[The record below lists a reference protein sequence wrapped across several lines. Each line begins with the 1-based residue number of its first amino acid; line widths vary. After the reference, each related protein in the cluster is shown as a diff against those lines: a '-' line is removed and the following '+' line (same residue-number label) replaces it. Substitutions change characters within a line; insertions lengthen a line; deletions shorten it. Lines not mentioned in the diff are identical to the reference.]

1 MTEKTEQK
9 LFNKAKKPLRN
20 KSAIRIPISL
30 HFYAV
35 EIVVIILVVFIIN
48 IYIQSIVKNYIANE
62 CNSRLDIAVNSTQ
75 NFADAFTSQIT
86 ASDERTE
93 ENIRAYLTNTIVT
106 SADLSNQASIALYTF
121 DENTGKHLVLWPTAY
136 YSTSY
141 ANNANNV
148 ITQVIEEEGY
158 KTLNKTQTLDIDGN
172 IIYYRTLKFEILTT
186 VVEGDVELD
195 ADGNPINPTPAATT
209 TTTPSAT
216 NINGK
221 NIDLDNYYLCIY
233 INSRSYY
240 SFMASMTLALVQAAM
255 LAIVIAG
262 LLSIMMTYPL
272 IFSTQKLSKFA
283 KRIAKGDLRPVRGHI
298 VSKELSE
305 LGDVMNQM
313 AYKLGESDI
322 EQKTFF
328 QNASHE
334 LRTPL
339 MSIQGYAEGLKYGV
353 FESEEDRDNAINV
366 IIDETGRLSSLVE
379 NLLSISKMD
388 MSRSGNYEVKKQNI
402 DISKLYDT
410 IIDRVRGNFI
420 HNDKSIINDF
430 NAKNVY
436 VYVYGN
442 ENDLL
447 RCIENIFSNC
457 LRYCKTAVTFKCRTD
472 KSGNNVIFEISD
484 DGPGIAPEVQEHLFE
499 RFSKGADGKH
509 GIGLALALSIAEE
522 HEGTVNA
529 YNKKDGGACFE
540 VILPVIKQKEQ
551 LTKIN
556 NDSTT

>member
-1 MTEKTEQK
+1 MTEKPDQTRLK
-9 LFNKAKKPLRN
+9 SRKPIKN

-48 IYIQSIVKNYIANE
+48 IYIQSIVKNYIENE

-75 NFADAFTSQIT
+75 NFADAFTSQIS

-93 ENIRAYLTNTIVT
+93 ANIRAYLTNTIVT

-121 DENTGKHLVLWPTAY
+121 DEDTGKYLVLWPTAY

-148 ITQVIEEEGY
+148 IGQVIEKEGY
-158 KTLNKTQTLDIDGN
+158 KTLNQTQTLDIDGN
-172 IIYYRTLKFEILTT
+172 IIYYRTLKFELVTT
-186 VVEGDVELD
+186 VVEDD
-195 ADGNPINPTPAATT
+195 INPDGTPIDPITH
-209 TTTPSAT
+209 ST

-240 SFMASMTLALVQAAM
+240 SFMASMTLALVQAAL

-262 LLSIMMTYPL
+262 ILSIMMTYPL

-283 KRIAKGDLRPVRGHI
+283 KRIAKGDLKPVRGHI

-313 AYKLGESDI
+313 AYKLEESDI

-353 FESEEDRDNAINV
+353 FESEKDRENAINV
-366 IIDETGRLSSLVE
+366 IIDETGRLSGLVE

-388 MSRSGNYEVKKQNI
+388 MSRSGNYEVKKQNLDVTKI
-402 DISKLYDT
+402 CDT
-410 IIDRVRGNFI
+410 IIDKVRGNFI
-420 HNDKSIINDF
+420 HSDKSIINDISI
-430 NAKNVY
+430 KNTY
-436 VYVYGN
+436 IYGN
-442 ENDLL
+442 ENDLI
-447 RCIENIFSNC
+447 RCLENIFSNC
-457 LRYCKTAVTFKCRTD
+457 LRYCNNAVTFKCYSD
-472 KSGNNVIFEISD
+472 KTGNKVVFEISD
-484 DGPGIAPEVQEHLFE
+484 DGPGIAQEVQEHLFE
-499 RFSKGADGKH
+499 RFSKGSDGKH
-509 GIGLALALSIAEE
+509 GIGLALAKAIAEE
-522 HEGTVNA
+522 HDGSINA
-529 YNKKDGGACFE
+529 YNKDEGGACFE
-540 VILPVIKQKEQ
+540 ITIPVIKHREQ
-551 LTKIN
+551 LSKIN
-556 NDSTT
+556 NDSTN

>member
-1 MTEKTEQK
+1 MTDKPDQSRLKT
-9 LFNKAKKPLRN
+9 KKPTRN

-48 IYIQSIVKNYIANE
+48 IYIQSIVKNYIENE
-62 CNSRLDIAVNSTQ
+62 CNARLDIAVNSTQ

-121 DENTGKHLVLWPTAY
+121 DEKTGKHLVLWPTAY

-148 ITQVIEEEGY
+148 ISQVIEEEGY

-172 IIYYRTLKFEILTT
+172 IIYYRTLKFELVTT
-186 VVEGDVELD
+186 VIEGDVDEF
-195 ADGNPINPTPAATT
+195 GNPINPDPASST
-209 TTTPSAT
+209 T

-240 SFMASMTLALVQAAM
+240 SFMASMTLALVQAAL

-262 LLSIMMTYPL
+262 ILSIMMTYPL

-283 KRIAKGDLRPVRGHI
+283 KRIAKGDLKPVRGHI

-313 AYKLGESDI
+313 AFKLEESDI

-353 FESEEDRDNAINV
+353 FETDEDRDNAINV

-388 MSRSGNYEVKKQNI
+388 MSRSGNFEVKKQNI
-402 DISKLYDT
+402 DVSKLYDT
-410 IIDRVRGNFI
+410 VIDRVRGNFI

-436 VYVYGN
+436 IYGN
-442 ENDLL
+442 ENDLI

-457 LRYCKTAVTFKCRTD
+457 LRYCKTAVTFKCLKD
-472 KSGNNVIFEISD
+472 NSGKNIIFEISD

-509 GIGLALALSIAEE
+509 GIGLALAKSIAEE

-529 YNKKDGGACFE
+529 YNKDEGGACFE
-540 VILPVIKQKEQ
+540 IILPVVKQKDQ

>member
-1 MTEKTEQK
+1 MTEKTEQTR
-9 LFNKAKKPLRN
+9 LNKTKKPIRN

-121 DENTGKHLVLWPTAY
+121 DEKTGKHLVLWPTAY

-158 KTLNKTQTLDIDGN
+158 KTLNKTQTTDIDGN
-172 IIYYRTLKFEILTT
+172 IIYYRTLKFELVTT
-186 VVEGDVELD
+186 VVEGDVQFD
-195 ADGNPINPTPAATT
+195 PDGNPINSPSPSVTT
-209 TTTPSAT
+209 TTSTM
-216 NINGK
+216 INGK

-283 KRIAKGDLRPVRGHI
+283 KRIAKGDLKPVRGHI

-313 AYKLGESDI
+313 AYKLEESDI

-353 FESEEDRDNAINV
+353 FESDEDRDNAINV

-388 MSRSGNYEVKKQNI
+388 MSRSGNFEVKKQNI
-402 DISKLYDT
+402 DISKLYET

-430 NAKNVY
+430 NAKN

-457 LRYCKTAVTFKCRTD
+457 LRYCKTAVTFKCNTD
-472 KSGNNVIFEISD
+472 KSGRNVIFEISD

-529 YNKKDGGACFE
+529 YNKEDGGACFE
-540 VILPVIKQKEQ
+540 VILPVIKHRDQ

>member
-1 MTEKTEQK
+1 MTEKTEQTR
-9 LFNKAKKPLRN
+9 FNKARKPIRN

-158 KTLNKTQTLDIDGN
+158 KTLNKTQTIDIDGN
-172 IIYYRTLKFEILTT
+172 IIYYRTLKFELVTT

-195 ADGNPINPTPAATT
+195 ADGNPINPTPTVTTAASAAT
-209 TTTPSAT
+209 S
-216 NINGK
+216 INGK

-366 IIDETGRLSSLVE
+366 IIDETGRLSGLVE

-388 MSRSGNYEVKKQNI
+388 MSRSGNFEVKKQNI
-402 DISKLYDT
+402 DISKLYET

-430 NAKNVY
+430 NAKN

-457 LRYCKTAVTFKCRTD
+457 LRYCKTAVTFKCSTD
-472 KSGNNVIFEISD
+472 KSGKNVIFEISD

-529 YNKKDGGACFE
+529 YNKEDGGACFE

>member
-1 MTEKTEQK
+1 MTEKTEQTR
-9 LFNKAKKPLRN
+9 LNKTKKPIRN

-121 DENTGKHLVLWPTAY
+121 DEKTGKHLVLWPTAY

-158 KTLNKTQTLDIDGN
+158 KTLNKTQTTDIDGN
-172 IIYYRTLKFEILTT
+172 IIYYRTLKFELVTT
-186 VVEGDVELD
+186 VVEGDVQFD
-195 ADGNPINPTPAATT
+195 PDGNPIISPPPSVTT
-209 TTTPSAT
+209 STSTM
-216 NINGK
+216 INGK

-313 AYKLGESDI
+313 AYKLEESDI

-353 FESEEDRDNAINV
+353 FESDEDRDNAINV

-388 MSRSGNYEVKKQNI
+388 MSRSGNFEVKKQNI

-436 VYVYGN
+436 VYGN

-457 LRYCKTAVTFKCRTD
+457 LRYCKTAVTFKCNTD
-472 KSGNNVIFEISD
+472 KSGRNVIFEISD

-529 YNKKDGGACFE
+529 YNKEDGGACFE
-540 VILPVIKQKEQ
+540 VILPVIKHRDQ

>member
-1 MTEKTEQK
+1 MTEKTEQTR
-9 LFNKAKKPLRN
+9 LNKARKPIRN

-121 DENTGKHLVLWPTAY
+121 DEKTGKHLVLWPTVY

-148 ITQVIEEEGY
+148 ISQVIEEEGY
-158 KTLNKTQTLDIDGN
+158 KTLNKTQTTDIDGN
-172 IIYYRTLKFEILTT
+172 IIYYRTLKFELVTT
-186 VVEGDVELD
+186 DVD
-195 ADGNPINPTPAATT
+195 ADGNPINPANTT
-209 TTTPSAT
+209 TTT

-313 AYKLGESDI
+313 AVKLEESDI

-353 FESEEDRDNAINV
+353 FESDEDRDNAINV
-366 IIDETGRLSSLVE
+366 IIDETGRLSNLVE

-388 MSRSGNYEVKKQNI
+388 MSRSGNFEVKKQNI

-410 IIDRVRGNFI
+410 VIDRVRGNFI
-420 HNDKSIINDF
+420 HNDRSIINDF
-430 NAKNVY
+430 NAKNI
-436 VYVYGN
+436 YVYGN
-442 ENDLL
+442 ENDLI

-457 LRYCKTAVTFKCRTD
+457 LRYCKTAVTFKCSTD
-472 KSGNNVIFEISD
+472 KSGKNVIFEISD
-484 DGPGIAPEVQEHLFE
+484 DGPGIAPEVQDHLFE

-522 HEGTVNA
+522 HDGTVNA
-529 YNKKDGGACFE
+529 YNKDEGGACFE
-540 VILPVIKQKEQ
+540 IILPVVKHREQ
-551 LTKIN
+551 LSKIN

>member
-1 MTEKTEQK
+1 MTEKTEQTR
-9 LFNKAKKPLRN
+9 LNKARKPIRN

-121 DENTGKHLVLWPTAY
+121 DEKTGKHLVLWPTVY

-148 ITQVIEEEGY
+148 ISQVIEEEGY
-158 KTLNKTQTLDIDGN
+158 KTLNKTQTTDIDGN
-172 IIYYRTLKFEILTT
+172 IIYYRTLKFELVTT
-186 VVEGDVELD
+186 DVD
-195 ADGNPINPTPAATT
+195 ADGNPINPANTT
-209 TTTPSAT
+209 TTT

-313 AYKLGESDI
+313 AVKLEEADI

-353 FESEEDRDNAINV
+353 FESDEDRDNAINV
-366 IIDETGRLSSLVE
+366 IIDETGRLSNLVE

-388 MSRSGNYEVKKQNI
+388 MSRSGNFEVKKQNI

-410 IIDRVRGNFI
+410 VIDRVRGNFI

-430 NAKNVY
+430 NAKNI
-436 VYVYGN
+436 YVYGN
-442 ENDLL
+442 ENDLI

-457 LRYCKTAVTFKCRTD
+457 LRYCKTAVTFKCSTD
-472 KSGNNVIFEISD
+472 KSGKNVIFEISD
-484 DGPGIAPEVQEHLFE
+484 DGPGIAPEVQDHLFE

-522 HEGTVNA
+522 HDGTVNA
-529 YNKKDGGACFE
+529 YNKDEGGACFE
-540 VILPVIKQKEQ
+540 IILPVVKHREQ
-551 LTKIN
+551 LSKIN